1 MSSNLSERARIVV
14 SESLPLM
21 KQHHVELEEAIA
33 SYIEKTGPDV
43 SLTDPARSAS
53 TTIMDMLLGLAAD
66 PSPGRTAEAIAETAR
81 DHARLGL
88 NGEHYSSFGDALKPA
103 MRDVLGTK
111 ATSPV
116 LAAWT
121 DAYWTIVWKLF
132 QQERKLAA

>member
-1 MSSNLSERARIVV
+1 
-14 SESLPLM
+14 M
-21 KQHHVELEEAIA
+21 KQHHIELEEAIA
-33 SYIEKTGPDV
+33 SYFGKTGPDV

-53 TTIMDMLLGLAAD
+53 ATIMDMLLGHAAD
-66 PSPGRTAEAIAETAR
+66 LGSGRTPETIAKTAR

-103 MRDVLGTK
+103 MRDVLGKK

>member
-1 MSSNLSERARIVV
+1 MSANLSERARIFV
-14 SESLPLM
+14 SESLPM
-21 KQHHVELEEAIA
+21 MEDHRHALEEAIE
-33 SYIEKTGPDV
+33 SYMRRTGPGV
-43 SLTDPARSAS
+43 SLADPARSAS
-53 TTIMDMLLGLAAD
+53 ATIMDMLLGHASDLGL
-66 PSPGRTAEAIAETAR
+66 GRTPVSITETAR

-103 MRDVLGTK
+103 MRDVLGKK